1 MSNGGVPAA
10 PPRRERLV
18 SGTAAS
24 AVLPLFRLDD
34 GLGLADECPNASR
47 LAPLFRASQLLAIL
61 AENYAAARA
70 AQ

>member
-1 MSNGGVPAA
+1 
-10 PPRRERLV
+10 
-18 SGTAAS
+18 
-24 AVLPLFRLDD
+24 LFRLDD

-47 LAPLFRASQLLAIL
+47 LAPLFRASQLLAVL